1 MITLL
6 QQDSLAVAL
15 PNLAVESNFV
25 NVWMWVA
32 IAEAVV
38 ILILLLALLQ
48 KKSGF
53 YKRKAEIL
61 AEQPDFGNIF
71 NSVFNAEPLYKELSR
86 KCHPDRFAPD
96 AKTMAVADELFQ
108 RVTKN
113 RNNIKELQA
122 LKEEI
127 TQKLV

>member
-6 QQDSLAVAL
+6 QVDSLATKIL
-15 PNLAVESNFV
+15 PAVETKTHSNI
-25 NVWMWVA
+25 WIWIA
-32 IAEAVV
+32 IAEAIV
-38 ILILLLALLQ
+38 IILLALAMSY
-48 KKSGF
+48 KKSNF
-53 YKRKAEIL
+53 HKRKAEIL

-96 AKTMAVADELFQ
+96 AKKMAIADELFQ

-127 TQKLV
+127 NQKLV